1 VKRVFVMLV
10 AGTALSGAA
19 ALYATSTA
27 KAVEKP
33 VKPLDTAAP

>member
-1 VKRVFVMLV
+1 VKRVLVMLV

-27 KAVEKP
+27 EAVEKP
-33 VKPLDTAAP
+33 VKPLGNTAR